1 MITDVTELKVY
12 ADRLQEREEKYRNLF
27 NNSGVGMF
35 RTRLDGS
42 EILDVNQKCLDI
54 FGRSREEVIGKPS
67 VKLWVDP
74 QEREDMVK
82 MLLSADHVSE
92 LEIKVLHTKNG
103 VRNCVISIVFY
114 REQGFFEGTLIDITD
129 RKRAEET
136 LRSSEQKLS
145 AIFRTSPDSININRL
160 DNATFVEVN
169 EGFTN
174 MLGYTRE
181 DVIGKPSVETGVWDD
196 PEDRSRLARQI
207 REKGF
212 VKNLEACLRRKDGSL
227 ITVIVSS
234 RLIELDGSLC
244 TLNIARDITERKN
257 LEDELRKSKRESEA
271 ANNAK
276 SRFLANMSHEIR
288 TPMNGVIGMI
298 ELLQHSNLTP
308 EQYQYAEE
316 AKQSGLELVNL
327 LNGILDLSKIEADK
341 MELELADFNLKS
353 VVVDA
358 FKLLSLTANE
368 KALKLEHTI
377 DVDVPMSLTGD
388 AGRLRQIITN
398 IVANALKFTSKG
410 SVTLFIKKEFETE
423 LSVTLRFVIK
433 DTGIGISAH
442 SLEHIFDSFTQANI
456 SITRTHGGSGLG
468 LAICKKLV
476 ELMKGS
482 IGVDSTLG
490 QGSAFWF
497 TSVFD
502 KQIKADADKI
512 KTPASVAQLALH
524 LPDTTQDKRFRILL
538 AEDDPNT
545 QKILPKLLKHY
556 GYQVDVSCNGK
567 EALLALQNN
576 DYDLVLMDC
585 MMPEMS
591 GYEVTTIVRD
601 QTSSVLRHDIPIIAL
616 TGNAMKHDIEL
627 CTASGMNDHLSKP
640 LILGDLLTKLDNWL
654 TR

>member
-1 MITDVTELKVY
+1 M
-12 ADRLQEREEKYRNLF
+12 
-27 NNSGVGMF
+27 
-35 RTRLDGS
+35 
-42 EILDVNQKCLDI
+42 
-54 FGRSREEVIGKPS
+54 
-67 VKLWVDP
+67 
-74 QEREDMVK
+74 
-82 MLLSADHVSE
+82 
-92 LEIKVLHTKNG
+92 LHTKNG